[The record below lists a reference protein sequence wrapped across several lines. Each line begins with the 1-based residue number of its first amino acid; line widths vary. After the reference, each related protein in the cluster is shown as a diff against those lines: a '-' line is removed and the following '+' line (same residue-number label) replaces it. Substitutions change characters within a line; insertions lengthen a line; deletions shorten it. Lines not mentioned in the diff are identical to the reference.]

1 MMNTDQAKQT
11 LCDIGRRMYE
21 RGFVAANEGNLTYRV
36 SENEILCTPSKQSK
50 GFLTPECIATIDLDG
65 NQLAGDKKRSS
76 EALLHLEVYRRRAD
90 VKSVVHCHPPHATA
104 FAIAREAI
112 PVGVTPEA
120 ELFLGE
126 VPIAAYA
133 TPGTAAM
140 AESIAPFVARTNTIL
155 LANHGTLSYDVEPE
169 RAFWWT
175 EILES
180 YCQTLWLT
188 RALGGPSYL
197 TNEQMREVIAVK
209 SEQWG
214 LDDPRAAA
222 EFAKRDLG
230 EHPLFRETWSA
241 ASVDQRVFKRPT

>member
-1 MMNTDQAKQT
+1 MNDHEAKQA

-21 RGFVAANEGNLTYRV
+21 RGFVAANEGNLTYRL
-36 SENEILCTPSKQSK
+36 SENEILCTPSMQSK
-50 GFLTPECIATIDLDG
+50 GFLTPACIATIDLEG

-104 FAIAREAI
+104 FAIAREVI
-112 PVGVTPEA
+112 PTGVTPEA

-126 VPIAAYA
+126 VPIAGYA

-140 AESIAPFVARTNTIL
+140 AQSIVPFVDKTNTIL
-155 LANHGTLSYDVEPE
+155 LANHGTLSYDVAPE

-197 TNEQMREVIAVK
+197 TNEQMRDVIAVK
-209 SEQWG
+209 SEKWG
-214 LDDPRAAA
+214 LGDPRSA
-222 EFAKRDLG
+222 EEFEKCDLS
-230 EHPLFRETWSA
+230 EHPLFRKTWSEA
-241 ASVDQRVFKRPT
+241 GVDQRIFKRPT